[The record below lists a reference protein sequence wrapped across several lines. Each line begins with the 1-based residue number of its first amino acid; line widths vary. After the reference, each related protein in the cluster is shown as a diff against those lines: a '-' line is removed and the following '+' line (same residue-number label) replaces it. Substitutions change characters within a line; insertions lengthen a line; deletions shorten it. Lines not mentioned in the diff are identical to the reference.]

1 MKLTF
6 SKFAG
11 SARSGFL
18 CLLAG
23 VCLCP
28 LAGMATDP
36 IFINSGIIS
45 GTPPQVDA
53 TNFYNSGTWAIATVS
68 PYETANTLTYTNTGG
83 GSMTASPG
91 WEFDLGPATAGS
103 RTAWSSVFFNDNG
116 CTIQAFD
123 GSTILLA
130 TVSAGGSSLLVQA
143 TNIINKG
150 RLLATPSGQIK
161 LIGSTVN
168 LSRST
173 LNIPPIQGLG
183 SANDFF
189 RTNFTPDV
197 SIFDEYWGE
206 GNTNLFSPGVWQNGT
221 AVSAAFP
228 DLTVFNPCA
237 TSNAAP
243 LLSFTPS
250 FSAWTN
256 VADPNS
262 VTNLTNAS
270 GSSINVTNRY
280 FRQAVFVTVHDPNFV
295 TNNPGTNSLI
305 RFTPTGSV
313 SNLFQT
319 VSVWLHSTNA
329 TDLYIVDTLGS
340 QTNRGVLSNSSNSN
354 TVPGLDPI
362 NPCTAPRF
370 RPANY
375 TVERVDG
382 GFTNGF
388 AGNVTPPPANFL
400 YDVGSPPSI
409 MAFSNT
415 TVIADV
421 SAYQAY
427 VDNLAFNP
435 SWDAI
440 SNLPG
445 RIIINANTLDLTR
458 TVISNSGPDVVIQAN
473 NLTGSASAVISC
485 QNLNY
490 TLGSSNGMVNV
501 SNLATNGTLPALN
514 GTVSLW
520 SAEWTNFQAFVHF
533 PGTTNSITNNVEYD
547 FHVLLADASQLSTT
561 VPVTVQNLI
570 LQTNAVIND
579 SMNLAGT
586 FFFGG
591 QSLTL
596 NGSLSLSGNLQNWSS
611 ALAPTLLYF
620 TNNNF
625 LSIPN
630 EAHFGDDRTAPYN
643 EFVNAGQIY
652 ASGQTIRSLDLQI
665 VNGGLNQTLFG
676 NFSATA
682 QSIEMTAGASI
693 SSAANMQLAANTVNL
708 SQSLLLA
715 NGAMNFIVTN
725 SFLDNG
731 LATIFECG
739 NGFNLLTAPQSGN
752 LSASTIIDVASSNTF
767 DNVGPEID
775 HDWEGKDAGPAAAGT
790 VNNAALGTLSLVAV
804 APAQLPTFHFYGNS
818 HPNAMY
824 VKTLDLSQLTGN
836 PADLTSMIQIDPGMT
851 IYFANVTAN
860 ATFISKLTGGQT
872 PATYLQSQ
880 FPNQFISDGNV
891 GLSIGG
897 TSTNIVIS
905 GIAARPAG
913 SFVLTWNSTAGAT
926 YSVLKS
932 GVLSPSTN
940 WPAIVTNY
948 PAGGAIGGPLSY
960 TDTTATVSPAFY
972 RVMVGPQVAQ

>member
-1 MKLTF
+1 
-6 SKFAG
+6 
-11 SARSGFL
+11 
-18 CLLAG
+18 
-23 VCLCP
+23 
-28 LAGMATDP
+28 MATDQV
-36 IFINSGIIS
+36 FINNGIIS
-45 GTPPQVDA
+45 GTTPPQVDA
-53 TNFYNSGTWAIATVS
+53 INFYNSGTWAIATGS

-83 GSMTASPG
+83 GSMSASPG
-91 WEFDLGPATAGS
+91 WEFDLGPTTAGF
-103 RTAWSSVFFNDNG
+103 RTWSSVFFNDNG
-116 CTIQAFD
+116 CTVQALD
-123 GSTILLA
+123 GVIINVASITD
-130 TVSAGGSSLLVQA
+130 GGSSVLVQA

-150 RLLATPSGQIK
+150 RLLATPEGQIK
-161 LIGSTVN
+161 LVGSTVN

-173 LNIPPIQGLG
+173 LNIPPIQGVG

-189 RTNFTPDV
+189 LTNFTSDT

-206 GNTNLFSPGVWQNGT
+206 GNTNLSSPGVWQHGT

-250 FSAWTN
+250 FCAWTN

-270 GSSINVTNRY
+270 GGNFTVTNRF
-280 FRQAVFVTVHDPNFV
+280 FRQAVFVAVHDSNIV

-340 QTNRGVLSNSSNSN
+340 QTNRGVLSNSGN
-354 TVPGLDPI
+354 TNLVPGSDPI

-427 VDNLAFNP
+427 VDDLAYNP
-435 SWDAI
+435 SWDAL

-458 TVISNSGPDVVIQAN
+458 TVISNSGPEVVIQAN
-473 NLTGSASAVISC
+473 NLIGSASAVISC

-501 SNLATNGTLPALN
+501 LNLATNGTLPGLN

-520 SAEWTNFQAFVHF
+520 SAEWTNYQSMVL
-533 PGTTNSITNNVEYD
+533 GSGTNSVTNTMEFD

-561 VPVTVQNLI
+561 VPVTVQNLT

-579 SMNLAGT
+579 SMNLEGT

-596 NGSLSLSGNLQNWSS
+596 NGSLSLSGNLQNWSA

-620 TNNNF
+620 TNNGNLF
-625 LSIPN
+625 IPN
-630 EAHFGDDRTAPYN
+630 EANFGNDTAAPYT
-643 EFVNAGQIY
+643 EFVNAGQIV
-652 ASGQTIRSLDLQI
+652 ADGQTIRSLDIQI

-676 NFSATA
+676 NFSAIA

-715 NGAMNFIVTN
+715 NGAMNFSVTN

-739 NGFNLLTAPQSGN
+739 NGFNLLAAPQSGN

-818 HPNAMY
+818 QPNAMY

-836 PADLTSMIQIDPGMT
+836 PGDLTSMIQIDPGMT

-897 TSTNIVIS
+897 PSTNIVIS
-905 GIAARPAG
+905 GIAARTAG

-932 GVLSPSTN
+932 GVLSPATN

>member
-28 LAGMATDP
+28 MTGMATDS
-36 IFINSGIIS
+36 IFINSGLIS
-45 GTPPQVDA
+45 GIPPQVDA
-53 TNFYNSGTWAIATVS
+53 TNFYNSGTWTNISVGS

-83 GSMTASPG
+83 GWMTASPG
-91 WEFDLGPATAGS
+91 WEFDLGPATTGS

-116 CTIQAFD
+116 CTVQAAD
-123 GSTILLA
+123 GSTILLSGV
-130 TVSAGGSSLLVQA
+130 TAGGSSLLVQA

-150 RLLATPSGQIK
+150 RLLATPAGQIK
-161 LIGSTVN
+161 LIGSTIN

-173 LNIPPIQGLG
+173 LNIPPIQGVG

-189 RTNFTPDV
+189 RTNFTPDA

-206 GNTNLFSPGVWQNGT
+206 GNTNLFSPGVWQNKT

-250 FSAWTN
+250 FCAWTN

-270 GSSINVTNRY
+270 GGNFTVTNRF
-280 FRQAVFVTVHDPNFV
+280 FRQAVFVAVHDPNFV

-340 QTNRGVLSNSSNSN
+340 QTNRGVLSNSGN
-354 TVPGLDPI
+354 TNQVPGSDPI

-370 RPANY
+370 RQANY

-409 MAFSNT
+409 STFSNS

-427 VDNLAFNP
+427 VDNLAYNP

-501 SNLATNGTLPALN
+501 SNLATNGTLPGLN

-520 SAEWTNFQAFVHF
+520 SAEWTNFQSMVL
-533 PGTTNSITNNVEYD
+533 GSGTNSVTNTMEFD

-561 VPVTVQNLI
+561 VPITVQNLT

-596 NGSLSLSGNLQNWSS
+596 NGILNLSGNIQNWSG
-611 ALAPTLLYF
+611 ALAPSLLYF
-620 TNNNF
+620 TNNGS
-625 LSIPN
+625 LSIPSV
-630 EAHFGDDRTAPYN
+630 AHFGDDTAVPYN
-643 EFVNAGQIY
+643 EFVNAGQIS
-652 ASGQTIRSLDLQI
+652 ASGMTIRSLDLQNL
-665 VNGGLNQTLFG
+665 NGGLIQTFFG
-676 NFSATA
+676 NLSAIA
-682 QSIEMTAGASI
+682 QSMKMTAGASI
-693 SSAANMQLAANTVNL
+693 SSSANMQLAANTVNL
-708 SQSLLLA
+708 SQPLLLA

-731 LATIFECG
+731 LAAIFECG

-752 LSASTIIDVASSNTF
+752 LSASTIIDVVSSNTF
-767 DNVGPEID
+767 NNVGPEID
-775 HDWEGKDAGPAAAGT
+775 HDWEGQDAGPAAAGT
-790 VNNAALGTLSLVAV
+790 VNNAALGTLSLVAA

-836 PADLTSMIQIDPGMT
+836 PGDLTSMIQIDPGMR

-880 FPNQFISDGNV
+880 FPNQFVSDGNV

-897 TSTNIVIS
+897 TSTNVVIS
-905 GIAARPAG
+905 GMAARPAG

-932 GVLSPSTN
+932 RVLSPATN

-960 TDTTATVSPAFY
+960 TDTTATVSPTFY
-972 RVMVGPQVAQ
+972 RVMVGPKVAQ